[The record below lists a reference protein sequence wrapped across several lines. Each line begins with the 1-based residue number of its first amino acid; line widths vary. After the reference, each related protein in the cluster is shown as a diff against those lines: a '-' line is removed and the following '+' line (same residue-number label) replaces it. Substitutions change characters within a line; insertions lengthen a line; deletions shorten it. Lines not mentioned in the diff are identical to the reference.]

1 MIRRCAPHRA
11 SVTSYEAARKGAF
24 EERRTL
30 GEVVND
36 LIARRLEAGPPESTR
51 RLGAFA
57 GRITIADDFDA
68 PRDEIER
75 HDSVGSDPS

>member
-1 MIRRCAPHRA
+1 MRTTLSLRDEL
-11 SVTSYEAARKGAF
+11 YEAARKKAF

-36 LIARRLEAGPPESTR
+36 LIARGLEAGPPPSTR

-57 GRITIADDFDA
+57 GQITTADDFD
-68 PRDEIER
+68 DSLGEIEEYLDR
-75 HDSVGSDPS
+75 PVDP

>member
-30 GEVVND
+30 GKVVND

-57 GRITIADDFDA
+57 GQITIADDFDA
-68 PRDEIER
+68 PLGEIEEYLDR
-75 HDSVGSDPS
+75 PVDP